1 MLHLIDIKL
10 RDKLIFYESNC
21 SDMNTIESPIELIQK
36 FQTNET
42 HKQFINRSRCEIQ
55 NILDGKDSRLL
66 VIVGPCSI
74 HDISGALEFAAR
86 LKQLQETCSTS
97 LFFVM
102 RTYFEKAR
110 TSYGWKGLLYDPYLN
125 GSNQIS
131 HGLHIVREFLVKL
144 AEMKVPAACEFLD
157 PSLHAYIGDLISWS
171 CIGARTTASQ
181 VHRQLASG
189 LAMPVGFKN
198 TPEGNIETAIHG
210 ILSSS
215 KPHTF
220 LTLNQEGK
228 IAVQKTR
235 GNTHSHLI
243 LRGGEDGPNYHP
255 EAISRALEMLK
266 NMQLPERLI
275 VDCSHDN
282 SEKKYELQP
291 AAFHS
296 VLNQIIEGNH
306 AIRGAM
312 LESYLYAGNQP
323 LRGDL
328 QYGISITDSC
338 LSWET
343 TEDLLQNAHD
353 HLCKE
358 NHQEAIASLK
368 CASV

>member
-1 MLHLIDIKL
+1 
-10 RDKLIFYESNC
+10 
-21 SDMNTIESPIELIQK
+21 MNTIESPIELIQK
-36 FQTNET
+36 FPANET
-42 HKQFINRSRCEIQ
+42 HKQFINHSRREIQ
-55 NILDGKDSRLL
+55 KILDGKDPRRL

-74 HDISGALEFAAR
+74 HDIKGAIEFAAR
-86 LKQLQETCSTS
+86 LKKLQESCSSS

-125 GSNQIS
+125 GSNQIN
-131 HGLHIVREFLVKL
+131 HGLHIVREFLVQL
-144 AEMKVPAACEFLD
+144 AEMEVPAACEFLD
-157 PSLHAYIGDLISWS
+157 PSLNAYIGDLISWS

-210 ILSSS
+210 ILSSF

-220 LTLNQEGK
+220 LTINLEGK
-228 IAVQKTR
+228 IAVQKTM
-235 GNTHSHLI
+235 GNPYSHLI

-255 EAISRALEMLK
+255 DQIAHSLRMLK
-266 NMQLPERLI
+266 NMQLPERLL

-282 SEKKYELQP
+282 SGKKHELQP
-291 AAFHS
+291 TAFHS
-296 VLNQIIEGNH
+296 VLHQICEGNH

-312 LESYLYAGNQP
+312 LESYLFAGNQP
-323 LRGDL
+323 LKSDL
-328 QYGISITDSC
+328 KYGVSITDSC

-343 TEDLLQNAHD
+343 TEELLQKAHH